1 MPRLPLRLGLSG
13 AALVAANLMP
23 LLSVALGWWSTFEV
37 MLLFWAENVVIGL
50 LQLLRFGTVA
60 LLCGQVAALGVGVF
74 FALHYGIFTLVHG
87 TFVVALFAPAGSGM
101 TGLPD
106 ALPLLLSAE
115 GLLWGLGGLAASHL
129 LSFVVNF
136 IGGGEYRRMTAEALM
151 AQPYGRVVV
160 LHLTILLGGGATMLL
175 DDPAGALVVLVL
187 LKIVLDLRAH
197 LAEHRDGP

>member
-1 MPRLPLRLGLSG
+1 MQRLPLRLGLSG
-13 AALVAANLMP
+13 AALVAANLMA
-23 LLSVALGWWSTFEV
+23 LVFVALGWWSTFEV

-50 LQLLRFGTVA
+50 LQLLRFGALA

-74 FALHYGIFTLVHG
+74 FAIHYGIFTLVHG
-87 TFVVALFAPAGSGM
+87 TFVVALFAQAGSGM
-101 TGLPD
+101 MGLAD
-106 ALPLLLSAE
+106 TLPLLLSPE

-129 LSFVVNF
+129 LSFLVNF
-136 IGGGEYRRMTAEALM
+136 LGGGEYRRVTAETLM

-160 LHLTILLGGGATMLL
+160 LHLAILLGGGVAMLL
-175 DDPAGALVVLVL
+175 NDPVWALVVLVL